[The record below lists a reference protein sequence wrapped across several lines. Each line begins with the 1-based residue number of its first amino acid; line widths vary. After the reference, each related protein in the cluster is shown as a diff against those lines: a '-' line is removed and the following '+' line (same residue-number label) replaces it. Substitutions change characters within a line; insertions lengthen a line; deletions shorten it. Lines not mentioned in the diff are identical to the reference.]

1 MRLECA
7 VRGWLRPLLPVPVAS
22 LAVFADAPPASSAE
36 TRTVALVVTDAQGA
50 FVPDLRADEV
60 RVLEN
65 GEAGE
70 VLSLEKDER
79 MLSVALVLDASDE
92 AQRVFRGM
100 AIPTVQAFLARLP
113 PGTRC
118 TLWTTGDRA
127 KKMGELR
134 GETAAIEKTIAR
146 GFGLGGS
153 NALLETLVE
162 VAADLGGDSGR
173 RRALVAVTGRA
184 SGHTSWGPGDVTSRV
199 RRSGGRVFGVIY
211 REGEPGR
218 TGSLAGLDA
227 PRDAANLTVVGE
239 ADHERIL
246 SGLAQ
251 GTGGRFESVGTAAA
265 VSRLLEGYA
274 AELVGQYRLRFAVA
288 EAKGPKRIEA
298 RVARPGARWRLAVDS
313 P

>member
-1 MRLECA
+1 MRA
-7 VRGWLRPLLPVPVAS
+7 WLSPLLLAQVAS
-22 LAVFADAPPASSAE
+22 LALLATGPAAAAE

-65 GEAGE
+65 GAACE
-70 VLSLEKDER
+70 VVSLEKDER
-79 MLSVALVLDASDE
+79 PLSVALVLDASDE
-92 AQRVFRGM
+92 ARRVFGGL
-100 AIPTVQAFLARLP
+100 AIPTVQSFLAHLP
-113 PGTRC
+113 PGARC
-118 TLWTTGDRA
+118 ALWTTGDRA
-127 KKMGELR
+127 KKMGELK

-146 GFGLGGS
+146 GFGSGGT

-162 VAADLGGDSGR
+162 AAAALGGESGR

-184 SGHTSWGPGDVTSRV
+184 SGHTSWGPGDVTSGV
-199 RRSGGRVFGVIY
+199 RRAGGRVFGVIY

-218 TGSLAGLDA
+218 TGSLVGLDA
-227 PRDAANLTVVGE
+227 PRDAVNLTVVGE

-251 GTGGRFESVGTAAA
+251 GTGGRFESVGTATA
-265 VSRLLEGYA
+265 VPRLLEAYA
-274 AELVGQYRLRFAVA
+274 AELVGQYRVRFAVT

-298 RVARPGARWRLAVDS
+298 RIARRGARWRVAVDS

>member
-1 MRLECA
+1 MRA
-7 VRGWLRPLLPVPVAS
+7 WLSPILLAPAAA
-22 LAVFADAPPASSAE
+22 LALLATGPSSAAAE

-50 FVPDLRADEV
+50 FVPDLRVDEV

-65 GEAGE
+65 GEACE
-70 VLSLEKDER
+70 VVSFEKDER
-79 MLSVALVLDASDE
+79 PLSVALVLDASDE
-92 AQRVFRGM
+92 AQRVFRGL
-100 AIPTVQAFLARLP
+100 AIPTVRSFLAHLP
-113 PGTRC
+113 PGVRC

-127 KKMGELR
+127 KKMGELK
-134 GETAAIEKTIAR
+134 GDAAAIEKTIAR
-146 GFGLGGS
+146 GFGSGGS

-162 VAADLGGDSGR
+162 AAAALSAESGR

-184 SGHTSWGPGDVTSRV
+184 SGHTSWGPGDVVSRV
-199 RRSGGRVFGVIY
+199 RRAGGRVFGVLY
-211 REGEPGR
+211 REGSPGQ
-218 TGSLAGLDA
+218 TGSLMGLDA

-251 GTGGRFESVGTAAA
+251 GTGGRFESVGTATA
-265 VSRLLEGYA
+265 VSRMLEAYA
-274 AELVGQYRLRFAVA
+274 AELVGQYRVRFAVA

-298 RVARPGARWRLAVDS
+298 RVARPGLRWRVAVDS